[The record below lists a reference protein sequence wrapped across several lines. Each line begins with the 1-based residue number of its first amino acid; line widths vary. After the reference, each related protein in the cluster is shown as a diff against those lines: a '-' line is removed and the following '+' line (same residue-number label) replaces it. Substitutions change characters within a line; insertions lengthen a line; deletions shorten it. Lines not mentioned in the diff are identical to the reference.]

1 MISPWQC
8 HALEA
13 PDGEEDF
20 GGSLTDKS
28 LLSHRQTQIP
38 SQCPHVHTRDRTG
51 GKVDLMIQI
60 KLKFELSF
68 FFHLQIHIMVA
79 AEKRWPL
86 DWKSCG
92 SPVLVC
98 QLLANE
104 VQYSGCCMCMPP
116 KQLANRLSLKT
127 AHWKLQR
134 LDKKA
139 WTRGNLSERSVLT
152 KNLQLNGGL
161 ILCLF

>member
-1 MISPWQC
+1 MAISPVMISPWQC

-68 FFHLQIHIMVA
+68 FFSFANTHHGGSREEVA
-79 AEKRWPL
+79 LRLKKLWKPCFSVPVAGKRSAIL
-86 DWKSCG
+86 R
-92 SPVLVC
+92 
-98 QLLANE
+98 LLHVHAT
-104 VQYSGCCMCMPP
+104 
-116 KQLANRLSLKT
+116 KT
-127 AHWKLQR
+127 AR
-134 LDKKA
+134 
-139 WTRGNLSERSVLT
+139 
-152 KNLQLNGGL
+152 
-161 ILCLF
+161 